1 MSMSDPISDYLTRVR
16 NALKAGKKTVD
27 IPYSKFKEAISG
39 LLKKSS
45 FIEDFKVIENDKK
58 FKMLSIR
65 LKYYDGD
72 SVILGLKRI
81 SRPGI
86 RRYVNNEDL
95 PRVRNGLGV
104 AIVSTSKGLMTD
116 KEARNLKVGG
126 EVVCEV
132 W

>member
-27 IPYSKFKEAISG
+27 IPYSKFKEAISDV
-39 LLKKSS
+39 LKKCS
-45 FIEDFKVIENDKK
+45 FIEEYNVIETEKK

-65 LKYYDGD
+65 LKYYGGN

-104 AIVSTSKGLMTD
+104 AIISTSKGLMTD

-126 EVVCEV
+126 EVVCQV

>member
-1 MSMSDPISDYLTRVR
+1 MTDPISDYLTRVR

-27 IPYSKFKEAISG
+27 MPYSKFKEAISN
-39 LLKKSS
+39 LLKTSS
-45 FIEDFKVIENDKK
+45 FIEDFKIIETEKK
-58 FKMLSIR
+58 FKMLSIK
-65 LKYYDGD
+65 LKYADGD

-95 PRVRNGLGV
+95 PRVRNGMGI
-104 AIVSTSKGLMTD
+104 AIISTSKGLLTD
-116 KEARNLKVGG
+116 KDARKLKIGG
-126 EVVCEV
+126 EIVCEI

>member
-27 IPYSKFKEAISG
+27 IPYSKFKEAISDI
-39 LLKKSS
+39 LKKTS
-45 FIEDFKVIENDKK
+45 FIEDFKVIESEEK
-58 FKMLSIR
+58 FRFISIK
-65 LKYYDGD
+65 LKYADGD

-86 RRYVNNEDL
+86 RRYVNNETI
-95 PRVRNGLGV
+95 PRVRNGMGI

-116 KEARNLKVGG
+116 KEARKLKVGG